1 MTSLR
6 VFASV
11 RMQPRKAEVCV
22 KAPAARAPRIVM
34 HQVLRFNEHRH
45 AARIQVFFDKVRNL
59 RRQTLLHL
67 RTPRKAIDNAGKFGK
82 PDDLAVARDIRNMT
96 LAENGSKWCSHTE

>member
-1 MTSLR
+1 M
-6 VFASV
+6 
-11 RMQPRKAEVCV
+11 
-22 KAPAARAPRIVM
+22 
-34 HQVLRFNEHRH
+34 LRFNEHRH

-67 RTPRKAIDNAGKFGK
+67 RTPRKAIDNTGKFGK

-96 LAENGSKWCSHTE
+96 LADERQQMVLTYGVKRNVPHKNELVVLALFVENFEMLLRVGF